1 MILLLVPLNLK
12 NKIKCQTG
20 NDDINDF
27 EIMVPL
33 KYLGNIWRIFEMPL
47 IKCKAIIRKLLF
59 AELKIITKL
68 FAYLV
73 IFMSKIL
80 VSSLQ

>member
-1 MILLLVPLNLK
+1 
-12 NKIKCQTG
+12 
-20 NDDINDF
+20 
-27 EIMVPL
+27 MVPL

-80 VSSLQ
+80 VSSMQ

>member
-12 NKIKCQTG
+12 NKIKCHTD
-20 NDDINDF
+20 NDEINNF

-33 KYLGNIWRIFEMPL
+33 KYLSNFWRIFEMPL

-80 VSSLQ
+80 VSSMQ